1 MIYLGY
7 LLLRFQ
13 DEEVFNEIETLRLE
27 ILKVSTKNKKSFFY
41 RLVFNCTPPLIF
53 NFLKKIKTKKPF
65 LKSRKGLIALD
76 LNETTQQ

>member
-41 RLVFNCTPPLIF
+41 RLVFNFTPPLIF
-53 NFLKKIKTKKPF
+53 NPNSAIG
-65 LKSRKGLIALD
+65 KSINFTFNKF
-76 LNETTQQ
+76 

>member
-27 ILKVSTKNKKSFFY
+27 ILKVST
-41 RLVFNCTPPLIF
+41 
-53 NFLKKIKTKKPF
+53 
-65 LKSRKGLIALD
+65 
-76 LNETTQQ
+76 

>member
-1 MIYLGY
+1 
-7 LLLRFQ
+7 LLRFQ

-53 NFLKKIKTKKPF
+53 NFLKKIKQKNLF
-65 LKSRKGLIALD
+65 
-76 LNETTQQ
+76 